1 MYLARGA
8 TPPWIQNLW
17 LGVLFIPYLFLG
29 VLFILIYSKA
39 CHLGRKVSRR
49 VAFIQTQAV
58 LSNFA
63 CSLPL
68 R

>member
-17 LGVLFIPYLFLG
+17 LGTFGWVSYLLLLG
-29 VLFILIYSKA
+29 VLFIGFIYCLFIVIYSVGNLW
-39 CHLGRKVSRR
+39 LGVL
-49 VAFIQTQAV
+49 FI
-58 LSNFA
+58 
-63 CSLPL
+63 